1 MPARNTKRPAQKL
14 RLKAKGATRAQN
26 RKIDEQVEESFP
38 ASDPPAFVGGKS
50 FVGAPQKRETPA
62 PDCVKPEKRD

>member
-1 MPARNTKRPAQKL
+1 MPARSTKTPAHK
-14 RLKAKGATRAQN
+14 RKARVAARAQN
-26 RKIDEQVEESFP
+26 RKIDEQVEETFP

-62 PDCVKPEKRD
+62 PECVKPEKQG